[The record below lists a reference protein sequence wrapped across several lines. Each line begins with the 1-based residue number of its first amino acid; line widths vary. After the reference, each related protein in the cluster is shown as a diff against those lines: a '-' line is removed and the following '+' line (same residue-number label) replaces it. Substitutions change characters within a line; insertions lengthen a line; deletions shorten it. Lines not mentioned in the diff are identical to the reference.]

1 MAAPP
6 TRDGPRVNEEIRIPQ
21 VRLIDQD
28 GEMQGVLTVREAMQR
43 AFAVGLDLVEISPN
57 ADPPVCKI
65 LDFGKFKYEQ
75 QKKRNEAKK
84 KQKVIEIKEIKVR
97 PNIDENDYQV
107 KMRAMK
113 SFIEEGDKVKVTL
126 RFRGREMAHQDIG
139 VRVLERIRAEM
150 DTDVQG
156 GANAADGKPPDGD
169 GAVAEVAAGRRVHP
183 RRGSAIRSSHWTPGH
198 ISAAHL
204 ANKSQRPPHWS
215 SQSDISSSGDPRQK
229 QSFQVRW
236 QRNSSWDHSA
246 CEWFDTTPI
255 DGEITSAR

>member
-75 QKKRNEAKK
+75 QKKKNEAKK

-113 SFIEEGDKVKVTL
+113 SFIDEGDKVKVTL

-150 DTDVQG
+150 DTTSKVEQM
-156 GANAADGKPPDGD
+156 
-169 GAVAEVAAGRRVHP
+169 P
-183 RRGSAIRSSHWTPGH
+183 RMENRQMVMVLTP
-198 ISAAHL
+198 
-204 ANKSQRPPHWS
+204 R
-215 SQSDISSSGDPRQK
+215 
-229 QSFQVRW
+229 
-236 QRNSSWDHSA
+236 
-246 CEWFDTTPI
+246 
-255 DGEITSAR
+255 